1 MTNDKKNNSRGASR
15 GAAIRA
21 QRRNQDDAQKII
33 NQYAPSNN
41 DQKGRANLIDD
52 SPTLKITALGGMDAG
67 GSKNMIVFEY
77 LNDAIV
83 IDCGNEL
90 GIDLPGINYAI
101 CDIAYLETIKHK
113 LRGYV
118 ITHGHLDHIGGLPH
132 IAPRV
137 PAPIY
142 GSKFTIGMI
151 TKHFENFGQPMPDG
165 FELRTVVLNEVTH
178 EKLKV

>member
-142 GSKFTIGMI
+142 G
-151 TKHFENFGQPMPDG
+151 
-165 FELRTVVLNEVTH
+165 
-178 EKLKV
+178 